1 MIFKDHPMRYII
13 CTHIFAISIVLYT
26 LHTVYS
32 MSHISIY
39 ISTICT
45 ICSIF
50 VWGLHC
56 MFRKSRQWKQLWNH
70 LRSRQSVWC
79 RCFLAWLKMD
89 DAGVQL
95 ARLAR
100 STKKCLNIFLFFTT
114 CAGVDDGMIALLLM
128 ALRMYPTSGY
138 KYIREPPAEMCCAV
152 AFSLHWYLSPSVVG
166 VFFQLL
172 LSCFGRR
179 DMYSRTCDRDIWS
192 W

>member
-50 VWGLHC
+50 VWGLRNC

-100 STKKCLNIFLFFTT
+100 STKKCLNIFLIFNNMCRCWWWNDRIAPYGPPYVPNLWVQIHSGASCGNVLCCRFLASLVFIPKRRWCFFPAFT
-114 CAGVDDGMIALLLM
+114 ILL
-128 ALRMYPTSGY
+128 
-138 KYIREPPAEMCCAV
+138 
-152 AFSLHWYLSPSVVG
+152 
-166 VFFQLL
+166 
-172 LSCFGRR
+172 
-179 DMYSRTCDRDIWS
+179 WS
-192 W
+192 SWHV